1 MDRDLNDRRLA
12 GGERGL
18 QRVEVDLGTRSRSA
32 RRQEA
37 ATPGDP
43 ARPSGSYISRAVLYI
58 RTRVEHGVVPAVR
71 RHHRPADGVRV
82 WGLRMNHP
90 VIRAGGR

>member
-1 MDRDLNDRRLA
+1 M
-12 GGERGL
+12 

-32 RRQEA
+32 RLQEA
-37 ATPGDP
+37 AAPGDP

-71 RHHRPADGVRV
+71 GHHRPADGGV

-90 VIRAGGR
+90 VIPAGGR